1 LTLKSITAHSRRM
14 KPWMPFFAAAVLLFQ
29 FTPYTTA
36 APDGKEKK
44 TKVTLDTNNTAV
56 KKTDAY
62 KQSIQQSKWVQKLE
76 QKLGQKIVGISA
88 WQFLAAFL
96 VILTGLVI
104 KHVLVNIIEKKIDNF
119 VAKTEAEWD
128 NLLFDAISKPVNA
141 FIMIG
146 AIHVAVFLL
155 VFNLENFPIAF
166 IGKSYT
172 VLLGIILIWGV
183 YRLVDVAAHYLDEL
197 VADKDEGLKGQFVPL
212 IKKALRILVIIV
224 GGLTVLATIG
234 VNITGLAALLSVGAL
249 AFSMGAKDSV
259 ANLVGTVNILS
270 DRPYKVGDWITVGSG
285 IDGDVEEIGFR
296 STKIRMFD
304 KTLMTVPNGTL
315 ATETIKNWSRMPKR
329 RIKMTIGLTYD
340 ASPKQMRE
348 ALKRIETILKEDK
361 GVDQDYMLVQ
371 FTDFGPSSLDVF
383 LYYFSKSTVWKE
395 YLETRE
401 RVNLKIMECLEEMGL
416 EFAFP
421 TQTMHLKGDGLDTLK
436 KLS

>member
-1 LTLKSITAHSRRM
+1 M
-14 KPWMPFFAAAVLLFQ
+14 KLWISLFAIAALFLH
-29 FTPYTTA
+29 FTPNAIA
-36 APDGKEKK
+36 ASGENKEKI
-44 TKVTLDTNNTAV
+44 TLDTNSTAA

-62 KQSIQQSKWVQKLE
+62 KQTIQQSEWVQKLE
-76 QKLGQKIVGISA
+76 SNLGQKIIGISL

-96 VILTGLVI
+96 IILAGLII
-104 KHVLVNIIEKKIDNF
+104 KRILINIIEKRITEF
-119 VAKTEAEWD
+119 VEKTEAEWD
-128 NLLFDAISKPVNA
+128 DLLFKAITKPVNA

-146 AIHVAVFLL
+146 AIHVAVFFL
-155 VFNLENFPIAF
+155 VFNLENFPTAF

-197 VADKDEGLKGQFVPL
+197 VANKDEGLRGQFVPL

-270 DRPYKVGDWITVGSG
+270 DRPYKVGDWITVGSS

-340 ASPKQMRE
+340 ATPKQMRE
-348 ALKRIETILKEDK
+348 ALKRIETILKEDE
-361 GVDQDYMLVQ
+361 GVDQDYMLVK

-401 RVNLKIMECLEEMGL
+401 RVNLKIMECLEEMKL

-421 TQTMHLKGDGLDTLK
+421 TQTMHRKGDGLETLK
-436 KLS
+436 KLG

>member
-1 LTLKSITAHSRRM
+1 M
-14 KPWMPFFAAAVLLFQ
+14 KLWMPLFFAAALLLQ
-29 FTPYTTA
+29 FSLNA
-36 APDGKEKK
+36 AASDNEKK
-44 TKVTLDTNNTAV
+44 KAKITLDANSTAT
-56 KKTDAY
+56 KKTEAY
-62 KQSIQQSKWVQKLE
+62 KEALQQSEWIRKLE
-76 QKLGQKIVGISA
+76 NNLGQKIIGISL
-88 WQFLAAFL
+88 WQFIAAFL
-96 VILTGLVI
+96 VILAGLII
-104 KHVLVNIIEKKIDNF
+104 KRILISIIEKKITEF
-119 VAKTEAEWD
+119 VEKTEAEWD
-128 NLLFDAISKPVNA
+128 DLLFEAITKPVNA

-155 VFNLENFPIAF
+155 VFNLENFPTAF

-183 YRLVDVAAHYLDEL
+183 YRLVDVVAHYLDEL
-197 VADKDEGLKGQFVPL
+197 VANKDEGLKGQFVPL
-212 IKKALRILVIIV
+212 IKKALRILVVIV
-224 GGLTVLATIG
+224 GALTVLATIG

-249 AFSMGAKDSV
+249 AISMGSKDSV
-259 ANLVGTVNILS
+259 ANLVGTVNILT
-270 DRPYKVGDWITVGSG
+270 DRPYKVGDWITVGSS

-348 ALKRIETILKEDK
+348 ALKRIETILKEDE

-383 LYYFSKSTVWKE
+383 LYYFSKSTVWRE

-421 TQTMHLKGDGLDTLK
+421 TQTMHLKGDGLETLK

>member
-1 LTLKSITAHSRRM
+1 MNFITAHSRRM
-14 KPWMPFFAAAVLLFQ
+14 KLWMPLFFAAALLLQ
-29 FTPYTTA
+29 FSLNA
-36 APDGKEKK
+36 AASDNEKK
-44 TKVTLDTNNTAV
+44 TAKITLDANSTAT
-56 KKTDAY
+56 KKTEAY
-62 KQSIQQSKWVQKLE
+62 KEALQQSEWIRKLE
-76 QKLGQKIVGISA
+76 NNLGQKIIGISL
-88 WQFLAAFL
+88 WQFIAAFL
-96 VILTGLVI
+96 VILAGLII
-104 KHVLVNIIEKKIDNF
+104 KRILISIIEKKITEF
-119 VAKTEAEWD
+119 VEKTEAEWD
-128 NLLFDAISKPVNA
+128 DLLFEAITKPVNA

-146 AIHVAVFLL
+146 AVHVAVFLL
-155 VFNLENFPIAF
+155 VFNLENFPTAF

-183 YRLVDVAAHYLDEL
+183 YRLVDVVAHYLDEL
-197 VADKDEGLKGQFVPL
+197 VANKDEGLKGQFVPL
-212 IKKALRILVIIV
+212 IKKALRILVVIV
-224 GGLTVLATIG
+224 GALTVLATIG
-234 VNITGLAALLSVGAL
+234 INITGLAALLSVGAL
-249 AFSMGAKDSV
+249 AISMGSKDSV
-259 ANLVGTVNILS
+259 ANLVGTVNILT
-270 DRPYKVGDWITVGSG
+270 DRPYKVGDWITVGSS

-348 ALKRIETILKEDK
+348 ALKRIETILKEDE

-383 LYYFSKSTVWKE
+383 LYYFSKSTVWRE

-421 TQTMHLKGDGLDTLK
+421 TQTMHLKGDGLETLK

>member
-1 LTLKSITAHSRRM
+1 M
-14 KPWMPFFAAAVLLFQ
+14 KPWMPLFAAVAILFQ
-29 FTPYTTA
+29 FIPCTTA
-36 APDGKEKK
+36 APAGEDKK
-44 TKVTLDTNNTAV
+44 VKVTADANSTAA

-62 KQSIQQSKWVQKLE
+62 KQSIQQSEWVQKLE
-76 QKLGQKIVGISA
+76 RNLGQKIIGISV
-88 WQFLAAFL
+88 WQFIAAFL
-96 VILTGLVI
+96 VILAGLVI
-104 KHVLVNIIEKKIDNF
+104 KHILVNIIEKKIDDF
-119 VAKTEAEWD
+119 VKKTEAEWD

-155 VFNLENFPIAF
+155 VFNLENFPTAF

-183 YRLVDVAAHYLDEL
+183 YRLVNVAAHYLDEL
-197 VADKDEGLKGQFVPL
+197 VADKDESLKGQFVPL
-212 IKKALRILVIIV
+212 IKKALRILVIVV

-249 AFSMGAKDSV
+249 AFSLGAKDSV

-270 DRPYKVGDWITVGSG
+270 DRPYKVGDWITVGSN
-285 IDGDVEEIGFR
+285 IDGTVEEIGFR

-340 ASPKQMRE
+340 VTPRQMRE
-348 ALKRIETILKEDK
+348 VLKRIETILKEDE

-416 EFAFP
+416 EFAFL
-421 TQTMHLKGDGLDTLK
+421 TQTMHLKGDGLETLK

>member
-1 LTLKSITAHSRRM
+1 M
-14 KPWMPFFAAAVLLFQ
+14 KLWMPLFVGTALLFH
-29 FTPYTTA
+29 FAVNTATANDEKKGGAKISLNTNSTA
-36 APDGKEKK
+36 A
-44 TKVTLDTNNTAV
+44 

-62 KQSIQQSKWVQKLE
+62 KQTIQQSEWVQKLE
-76 QKLGQKIVGISA
+76 KNLGQKIIGISL
-88 WQFLAAFL
+88 WQFIAAFL
-96 VILTGLVI
+96 VILAGLII
-104 KHVLVNIIEKKIDNF
+104 KRILISIIEKKITEF
-119 VAKTEAEWD
+119 VEKTEAEWD
-128 NLLFDAISKPVNA
+128 DLLFEAITKPVNA

-146 AIHVAVFLL
+146 AVHVAVFLL
-155 VFNLENFPIAF
+155 VFNLENFPTAF

-183 YRLVDVAAHYLDEL
+183 YRLVDVVAHYLDEL
-197 VADKDEGLKGQFVPL
+197 VANKDEGLKGQFVPL
-212 IKKALRILVIIV
+212 IKKALRILVVIV
-224 GGLTVLATIG
+224 GALTVLATIG
-234 VNITGLAALLSVGAL
+234 INITGLAALLSVGAL
-249 AFSMGAKDSV
+249 AISMGSKDSV
-259 ANLVGTVNILS
+259 ANLVGTVNILT
-270 DRPYKVGDWITVGSG
+270 DRPYKVGDWITVGSS

-348 ALKRIETILKEDK
+348 ALKRIETILKEDE

-383 LYYFSKSTVWKE
+383 LYYFSKSTVWRE

-421 TQTMHLKGDGLDTLK
+421 TQTMHLKGDGLETLK

>member
-1 LTLKSITAHSRRM
+1 M
-14 KPWMPFFAAAVLLFQ
+14 KLWMPLFFAATLLLQ
-29 FTPYTTA
+29 FSLNA
-36 APDGKEKK
+36 AASDNEKK
-44 TKVTLDTNNTAV
+44 KAKITLDANSTAT
-56 KKTDAY
+56 KKTEAY
-62 KQSIQQSKWVQKLE
+62 KEALQQSEWIRKLE
-76 QKLGQKIVGISA
+76 NNLGQKIIGISL
-88 WQFLAAFL
+88 WQFIAAFL
-96 VILTGLVI
+96 VILAGLII
-104 KHVLVNIIEKKIDNF
+104 KRILISIIEKKITEF
-119 VAKTEAEWD
+119 VEKTEAEWD
-128 NLLFDAISKPVNA
+128 DLLFEAITKPVNA

-146 AIHVAVFLL
+146 AVHVAVFLL
-155 VFNLENFPIAF
+155 VFNLENFPTAF

-183 YRLVDVAAHYLDEL
+183 YRLVDVVAHYLDEL
-197 VADKDEGLKGQFVPL
+197 VANKDEGLKGQFVPL
-212 IKKALRILVIIV
+212 IKKALRILVVIV
-224 GGLTVLATIG
+224 GALTVLATIG

-249 AFSMGAKDSV
+249 AISMGSKDSV
-259 ANLVGTVNILS
+259 ANLVGTVNILT
-270 DRPYKVGDWITVGSG
+270 DRPYKVGDWITVGSS

-348 ALKRIETILKEDK
+348 ALKRIETILKEDE

-383 LYYFSKSTVWKE
+383 LYYFSKSTVWRE

-421 TQTMHLKGDGLDTLK
+421 TQTMHLKGDGLETLK

>member
-1 LTLKSITAHSRRM
+1 MNFITAHSRRM
-14 KPWMPFFAAAVLLFQ
+14 KLWMPLFFAATLLLQ
-29 FTPYTTA
+29 FSLNA
-36 APDGKEKK
+36 AASDNEKK
-44 TKVTLDTNNTAV
+44 KAKITLDANSTAT
-56 KKTDAY
+56 KKTEAY
-62 KQSIQQSKWVQKLE
+62 KEALQQSEWIRKLE
-76 QKLGQKIVGISA
+76 NNLGQKIIGISL
-88 WQFLAAFL
+88 WQFIAAFL
-96 VILTGLVI
+96 VILAGLII
-104 KHVLVNIIEKKIDNF
+104 KRILISIIEKKITEF
-119 VAKTEAEWD
+119 VEKTEAEWD
-128 NLLFDAISKPVNA
+128 DLLFEAITKPVNA

-146 AIHVAVFLL
+146 AVHVAVFLL
-155 VFNLENFPIAF
+155 VFNLENFPTAF

-183 YRLVDVAAHYLDEL
+183 YRLVDVVAHYLDEL
-197 VADKDEGLKGQFVPL
+197 VANKDEGLKGQFVPL
-212 IKKALRILVIIV
+212 IKKALRILVVIV
-224 GGLTVLATIG
+224 GALTVLATIG

-249 AFSMGAKDSV
+249 AISMGSKDSV
-259 ANLVGTVNILS
+259 ANLVGTVNILT
-270 DRPYKVGDWITVGSG
+270 DRPYKVGDWITVGSS

-348 ALKRIETILKEDK
+348 ALKRIETILKEDE

-383 LYYFSKSTVWKE
+383 LYYFSKSTVWRE

-421 TQTMHLKGDGLDTLK
+421 TQTMHLKGDGLETLK

>member
-1 LTLKSITAHSRRM
+1 MTQKSITAHSRRM
-14 KPWMPFFAAAVLLFQ
+14 KPWIPFFAAAVLLFQ
-29 FTPYTTA
+29 STPYTTA
-36 APDGKEKK
+36 ATDEKEKK
-44 TKVTLDTNNTAV
+44 TKVTLDANNTAA
-56 KKTDAY
+56 KKSDAY

-155 VFNLENFPIAF
+155 VFNLENFPTAF

-348 ALKRIETILKEDK
+348 ALKRIETILKEDE

-421 TQTMHLKGDGLDTLK
+421 TQTMHLKGDGLETLK

>member
-1 LTLKSITAHSRRM
+1 M
-14 KPWMPFFAAAVLLFQ
+14 
-29 FTPYTTA
+29 
-36 APDGKEKK
+36 
-44 TKVTLDTNNTAV
+44 
-56 KKTDAY
+56 
-62 KQSIQQSKWVQKLE
+62 
-76 QKLGQKIVGISA
+76 
-88 WQFLAAFL
+88 
-96 VILTGLVI
+96 
-104 KHVLVNIIEKKIDNF
+104 
-119 VAKTEAEWD
+119 
-128 NLLFDAISKPVNA
+128 
-141 FIMIG
+141 
-146 AIHVAVFLL
+146 
-155 VFNLENFPIAF
+155 
-166 IGKSYT
+166 
-172 VLLGIILIWGV
+172 
-183 YRLVDVAAHYLDEL
+183 
-197 VADKDEGLKGQFVPL
+197 ADKDESLKGQFVPL

-348 ALKRIETILKEDK
+348 ALKRIKTILEKDE

-395 YLETRE
+395 CLETRE

-421 TQTMHLKGDGLDTLK
+421 TQTMHLKGDGLETLK

>member
-1 LTLKSITAHSRRM
+1 M
-14 KPWMPFFAAAVLLFQ
+14 KLWMPLFVGTALLFNFVVNTAAAN
-29 FTPYTTA
+29 
-36 APDGKEKK
+36 DEKK
-44 TKVTLDTNNTAV
+44 GGAKISLDTNSTAA
-56 KKTDAY
+56 KKTEAY
-62 KQSIQQSKWVQKLE
+62 KRTIQQSEWVQKLE
-76 QKLGQKIVGISA
+76 KNLGQKIIGISL

-96 VILTGLVI
+96 IILGGLII
-104 KHVLVNIIEKKIDNF
+104 KRILINIIEKRITEF
-119 VAKTEAEWD
+119 VKKTESEWD
-128 NLLFDAISKPVNA
+128 DLLFEAITKPVNA

-146 AIHVAVFLL
+146 AIHVAVFFL
-155 VFNLENFPIAF
+155 VFNLENFPAAF

-197 VADKDEGLKGQFVPL
+197 VANKDEGLRGQFVPL

-270 DRPYKVGDWITVGSG
+270 DRPYKVGDWITVGSS

-340 ASPKQMRE
+340 AKPKQMRE
-348 ALKRIETILKEDK
+348 ALKRIETILKEDE
-361 GVDQDYMLVQ
+361 GVDQDYMLVK

-401 RVNLKIMECLEEMGL
+401 RVNLKIMECLEEMKL

-421 TQTMHLKGDGLDTLK
+421 TQTMHLKGDGLETLK

>member
-1 LTLKSITAHSRRM
+1 M
-14 KPWMPFFAAAVLLFQ
+14 KLWMPLFFAAALLLQ
-29 FTPYTTA
+29 FSLNA
-36 APDGKEKK
+36 AASDNEKK
-44 TKVTLDTNNTAV
+44 TAKITLDANSTAT
-56 KKTDAY
+56 KKTEAY
-62 KQSIQQSKWVQKLE
+62 KEALQQSEWIRKLE
-76 QKLGQKIVGISA
+76 NNLGQKIIGISL
-88 WQFLAAFL
+88 WQFIAAFL
-96 VILTGLVI
+96 VILAGLII
-104 KHVLVNIIEKKIDNF
+104 KRILISIIEKKITEF
-119 VAKTEAEWD
+119 VEKTEAEWD
-128 NLLFDAISKPVNA
+128 DLLFEAITKPVNA

-146 AIHVAVFLL
+146 AVHVAVFLL
-155 VFNLENFPIAF
+155 VFNLENFPTAF

-183 YRLVDVAAHYLDEL
+183 YRLVDVVAHYLDEL
-197 VADKDEGLKGQFVPL
+197 VANKDEGLKGQFVPL
-212 IKKALRILVIIV
+212 IKKALRILVVIV
-224 GGLTVLATIG
+224 GALTVLATIG
-234 VNITGLAALLSVGAL
+234 INITGLAALLSVGAL
-249 AFSMGAKDSV
+249 AISMGSKDSV
-259 ANLVGTVNILS
+259 ANLVGTVNILT
-270 DRPYKVGDWITVGSG
+270 DRPYKVGDWITVGSS

-348 ALKRIETILKEDK
+348 ALKRIETILKEDE

-383 LYYFSKSTVWKE
+383 LYYFSKSTVWRE

-421 TQTMHLKGDGLDTLK
+421 TQTMHLKGDGLETLK

>member
-1 LTLKSITAHSRRM
+1 MNFITAHSRRM
-14 KPWMPFFAAAVLLFQ
+14 KLWMPLFFAAALLLQ
-29 FTPYTTA
+29 FSLNA
-36 APDGKEKK
+36 AASDNEKK
-44 TKVTLDTNNTAV
+44 TAKITLDANSTAT
-56 KKTDAY
+56 KKTEAY
-62 KQSIQQSKWVQKLE
+62 KEALQQSEWIRKLE
-76 QKLGQKIVGISA
+76 NNLGQKIIGISL
-88 WQFLAAFL
+88 WQFIAAFL
-96 VILTGLVI
+96 VILAGLII
-104 KHVLVNIIEKKIDNF
+104 KRILISIIEKKITEF
-119 VAKTEAEWD
+119 VEKTEAEWD
-128 NLLFDAISKPVNA
+128 DLLFEAITKPVNA

-146 AIHVAVFLL
+146 AVHVAVFLL
-155 VFNLENFPIAF
+155 VFNLENFPTAF

-183 YRLVDVAAHYLDEL
+183 YRLVDVVAHYLDEL
-197 VADKDEGLKGQFVPL
+197 VANKDEGLKGQFVPL
-212 IKKALRILVIIV
+212 IKKALRILVVIV
-224 GGLTVLATIG
+224 GALTVLATIG

-249 AFSMGAKDSV
+249 AISMGSKDSV
-259 ANLVGTVNILS
+259 ANLVGTVNILT
-270 DRPYKVGDWITVGSG
+270 DRPYKVGDWITVGSS

-348 ALKRIETILKEDK
+348 ALKRIETILKEDE

-383 LYYFSKSTVWKE
+383 LYYFSKSTVWRE

-421 TQTMHLKGDGLDTLK
+421 TQTMHLKGDGLETLK

>member
-1 LTLKSITAHSRRM
+1 M
-14 KPWMPFFAAAVLLFQ
+14 KLWMPLFFAAALLLQ
-29 FTPYTTA
+29 FSLNA
-36 APDGKEKK
+36 AASDNEKK
-44 TKVTLDTNNTAV
+44 KAKITLDANSTAT
-56 KKTDAY
+56 KKTEAY
-62 KQSIQQSKWVQKLE
+62 KEALQQSEWIRKLE
-76 QKLGQKIVGISA
+76 NNLGQKIIGISL
-88 WQFLAAFL
+88 WQFIAAFL
-96 VILTGLVI
+96 VILAGLII
-104 KHVLVNIIEKKIDNF
+104 KRILISIIEKKITEF
-119 VAKTEAEWD
+119 VEKTEAEWD
-128 NLLFDAISKPVNA
+128 DLLFEAITKPVNA

-146 AIHVAVFLL
+146 AVHVAVFLL
-155 VFNLENFPIAF
+155 VFNLENFPTAF

-183 YRLVDVAAHYLDEL
+183 YRLVDVVAHYLDEL
-197 VADKDEGLKGQFVPL
+197 VANKDEGLKGQFVPL
-212 IKKALRILVIIV
+212 IKKALRILVVIV
-224 GGLTVLATIG
+224 GALTVLATIG
-234 VNITGLAALLSVGAL
+234 INITGLAALLSVGAL
-249 AFSMGAKDSV
+249 AISMGSKDSV
-259 ANLVGTVNILS
+259 ANLVGTVNILT
-270 DRPYKVGDWITVGSG
+270 DRPYKVGDWITVGSS

-348 ALKRIETILKEDK
+348 ALKRIETILKEDE

-383 LYYFSKSTVWKE
+383 LYYFSKSTVWRE

-421 TQTMHLKGDGLDTLK
+421 TQTMHLKGDGLETLK

>member
-1 LTLKSITAHSRRM
+1 MNFITAHSRRM
-14 KPWMPFFAAAVLLFQ
+14 KLWMPLFFAAALLLQ
-29 FTPYTTA
+29 FSLNA
-36 APDGKEKK
+36 AASDNEKK
-44 TKVTLDTNNTAV
+44 KAKITLDANSTAT
-56 KKTDAY
+56 KKTEAY
-62 KQSIQQSKWVQKLE
+62 KEALQQSEWIRKLE
-76 QKLGQKIVGISA
+76 NNLGQKIIGISL
-88 WQFLAAFL
+88 WQFIAAFL
-96 VILTGLVI
+96 VILAGLII
-104 KHVLVNIIEKKIDNF
+104 KRILISIIEKKITEF
-119 VAKTEAEWD
+119 VEKTEAEWD
-128 NLLFDAISKPVNA
+128 DLLFEAITKPVNA

-155 VFNLENFPIAF
+155 VFNLENFPTAF

-183 YRLVDVAAHYLDEL
+183 YRLVDVVAHYLDEL
-197 VADKDEGLKGQFVPL
+197 VANKDEGLKGQFVPL
-212 IKKALRILVIIV
+212 IKKALRILVVIV
-224 GGLTVLATIG
+224 GALTVLATIG

-249 AFSMGAKDSV
+249 AISMGSKDSV
-259 ANLVGTVNILS
+259 ANLVGTVNILT
-270 DRPYKVGDWITVGSG
+270 DRPYKVGDWITVGSS

-348 ALKRIETILKEDK
+348 ALKRIETILKEDE

-383 LYYFSKSTVWKE
+383 LYYFSKSTVWRE

-421 TQTMHLKGDGLDTLK
+421 TQTMHLKGDGLETLK